1 MFVLTLSK
9 ILKKALCVF
18 GAAVYVLMVLSVL
31 LADVNTAEALKN
43 SNFGGAARE
52 KLKGQTLYNLQ
63 EVVSRQL
70 MPYISREADEI
81 VFIYDEWPTDKAY
94 LRGVGMT
101 AEEAEY
107 LNGVPHDRRVV
118 VLASDEKK
126 PSEDT
131 P

>member
-31 LADVNTAEALKN
+31 LADVNTVSVINDANL
-43 SNFGGAARE
+43 AATVRD
-52 KLKGQTLYNLQ
+52 KLKCQTLYNLP
-63 EVVSRQL
+63 EVVARQF
-70 MPYISREADEI
+70 MPYISRKADEI

-101 AEEAEY
+101 AEEDEY

-118 VLASDEKK
+118 VL
-126 PSEDT
+126 SEGEERK
-131 P
+131 